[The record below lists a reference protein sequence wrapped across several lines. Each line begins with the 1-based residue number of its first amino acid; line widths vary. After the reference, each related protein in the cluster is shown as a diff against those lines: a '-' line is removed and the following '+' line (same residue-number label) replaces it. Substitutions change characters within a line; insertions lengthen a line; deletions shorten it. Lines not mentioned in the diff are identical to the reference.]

1 MRARIDEPYS
11 LLDVL
16 VSEHR
21 QHRPEYLAL
30 HQLALDWRIEHQV
43 RTRLPRGSA
52 LLSGLL

>member
-1 MRARIDEPYS
+1 MRARVDEPYG

-30 HQLALDWRIEHQV
+30 HQLAVDWRIEHQV
-43 RTRLPRGSA
+43 RTRLPAREFRG
-52 LLSGLL
+52 L